1 VIPIKQHTIAN
12 QKLGF
17 LANYISN
24 PKERRLVLLFFILSA
39 ILSIAGIFIIL
50 AFYQKIMAVNFRQYK
65 HLFRQF
71 GSISEYG
78 FFAALSIYPIFFIL
92 KWKNIKKLK
101 WGKFQIKALLQ
112 PLGMLIRKWHV
123 PAALVST
130 GIVLLHGVL
139 AILKG
144 FKLDFTYLS
153 GISAIII
160 LFFLLFMGLKRYKR
174 NDRKWHFRLAVI
186 FLILFLVHAG

>member
-1 VIPIKQHTIAN
+1 MAN
-12 QKLGF
+12 QKSGF
-17 LANYISN
+17 LANYIAN
-24 PKERRLVLLFFILSA
+24 PKERRLVLLFFILTA
-39 ILSIAGIFIIL
+39 ILNITGIFIIL

-78 FFAALSIYPIFFIL
+78 FFVALSIYPIFFIL
-92 KWKNIKKLK
+92 KWKNIKKLQ

-112 PLGMLIRKWHV
+112 PLGKLVRKWHV

-153 GISAIII
+153 GISATII
-160 LFFLLFMGLKRYKR
+160 LFFLLIMGLKRYKR